1 MSIQGISGQAIAGL
15 GAYAGIAADYR
26 AGAQQRTAAALAAA
40 AAAPAAAT
48 GASDPVQE
56 FRNYMK
62 ETPAQRLED
71 TWLAAHHLTR
81 QQYEAMS
88 PQERDGI
95 QKQMASELKEQVKQ
109 AALDKPGKK
118 GGILV

>member
-1 MSIQGISGQAIAGL
+1 MSIQGISGV
-15 GAYAGIAADYR
+15 GAYAAIAANYR
-26 AGAQQRTAAALAAA
+26 SSAQQRTAAAM
-40 AAAPAAAT
+40 AAAT
-48 GASDPVQE
+48 ANQAATTTTASDPVQE

-71 TWLAAHHLTR
+71 SWLAAHHLTR

-88 PQERDGI
+88 PQERQAI
-95 QKQMASELKEQVKQ
+95 QQQMASELKEQVKQ

-118 GGILV
+118 GGIVV

>member
-1 MSIQGISGQAIAGL
+1 MSVQGIGGV
-15 GAYAGIAADYR
+15 GAFAAVAANYR
-26 AGAQQRTAAALAAA
+26 STAQQRTAAAQAAA
-40 AAAPAAAT
+40 SLRSAAT
-48 GASDPVQE
+48 SAGDPVRE

-71 TWLAAHHLTR
+71 SWLAAHHLTR

-88 PQERDGI
+88 PKDREGI
-95 QKQMASELKEQVKQ
+95 QKQMAADLKEQVKQ
-109 AALDKPGKK
+109 AAFDKPGKK

>member
-1 MSIQGISGQAIAGL
+1 MSIQGIAGQAM
-15 GAYAGIAADYR
+15 GAYAAMAANYR
-26 AGAQQRTAAALAAA
+26 PSAQLRTAAAMAAA
-40 AAAPAAAT
+40 AATPAAT
-48 GASDPVQE
+48 IGGTDPVQE

-71 TWLAAHHLTR
+71 SWLAAHHLTR

-88 PQERDGI
+88 PQEREGI
-95 QKQMASELKEQVKQ
+95 QKQMATELKEQVKQ
-109 AALDKPGKK
+109 AALAKPGRK

>member
-1 MSIQGISGQAIAGL
+1 MSVQGIGGL
-15 GAYAGIAADYR
+15 GAYASVAANYR
-26 AGAQQRTAAALAAA
+26 SSAQQRTAAAMSAAA
-40 AAAPAAAT
+40 SVQSAAP
-48 GASDPVQE
+48 GASDPVQQ

-88 PQERDGI
+88 PQEREGI
-95 QKQMASELKEQVKQ
+95 QKQMATELKEQVKQ
-109 AALDKPGKK
+109 ATLDKPSKK

>member
-1 MSIQGISGQAIAGL
+1 MTVQGIGGV
-15 GAYAGIAADYR
+15 GAYAAIAANYR
-26 AGAQQRTAAALAAA
+26 SNAQQRTAAAQAAA
-40 AAAPAAAT
+40 SIQSMTTSA
-48 GASDPVQE
+48 GDPVQE

-71 TWLAAHHLTR
+71 SWLAAHHLTR

-88 PQERDGI
+88 PQEREGI
-95 QKQMASELKEQVKQ
+95 QKQMATELKEQVKQ
-109 AALDKPGKK
+109 AAFDKPGKK

>member
-1 MSIQGISGQAIAGL
+1 MS
-15 GAYAGIAADYR
+15 
-26 AGAQQRTAAALAAA
+26 AAA
-40 AAAPAAAT
+40 AVQSAAP
-48 GASDPVQE
+48 GASDPVQA

-81 QQYEAMS
+81 AQYQAMS
-88 PQERDGI
+88 PQERQGI
-95 QKQMASELKEQVKQ
+95 QKQMATELKEQVQQ
-109 AALDKPGKK
+109 ATLDKPSKK